1 MVVEI
6 ILIMMIIAA
15 PSSALNSSV
24 LSLESSS
31 YADPFVLLG
40 VFSVLKDRATRD
52 AIRNSFL
59 RNSAVCNYR
68 TPRGRYRKKQG
79 RQPCISVRFVL
90 GHDYSN
96 EAKDEALRRKEQ
108 AENGGD
114 LFVIPIHENM
124 NSGKSPAFLKAVALS
139 GLPETV
145 AFVGKSDTDTFIWP
159 NRIIEELLRLPPPQ
173 SGIHFQIGST
183 IGYHRC
189 GGRRRS
195 FCPTDYLYMAGALY
209 FLSRSVV
216 HEAFTTIDVSEQKF
230 LGHEDFIV
238 GRFIHSKLDIVQI
251 DKLRTSCFAH
261 EEGGKLATAPRR
273 TFAAMNSSSPPKT
286 CRAVEFPLGGA
297 MPLCT
302 SEWPPPNDVCLLRR
316 APSLR
321 FAVVPERKLL
331 NVGLGKEKRHQQRTG
346 TPNESNMAMNMNN
359 STQRKTEMDFEG
371 RGEEGTRTENRTRE
385 KPPFSSLT

>member
-159 NRIIEELLRLPPPQ
+159 NRIIEELLRLPPPPEWDPLSNRQ
-173 SGIHFQIGST
+173 H
-183 IGYHRC
+183 HRLSPL
-189 GGRRRS
+189 RR
-195 FCPTDYLYMAGALY
+195 PPPL
-209 FLSRSVV
+209 FLSDRLFV
-216 HEAFTTIDVSEQKF
+216 HGWRPIFLVSQ
-230 LGHEDFIV
+230 
-238 GRFIHSKLDIVQI
+238 
-251 DKLRTSCFAH
+251 
-261 EEGGKLATAPRR
+261 
-273 TFAAMNSSSPPKT
+273 
-286 CRAVEFPLGGA
+286 
-297 MPLCT
+297 
-302 SEWPPPNDVCLLRR
+302 RR
-316 APSLR
+316 A
-321 FAVVPERKLL
+321 
-331 NVGLGKEKRHQQRTG
+331 
-346 TPNESNMAMNMNN
+346 
-359 STQRKTEMDFEG
+359 
-371 RGEEGTRTENRTRE
+371 RGVHDN
-385 KPPFSSLT
+385 